1 MKRTTTILI
10 AICVSALFAN
20 GKQISQNAA
29 LSAARKYSRTGQ
41 VAPAKNLRSDKTNN
55 APYYAFNLEQGYVIV
70 SGDDEMTE
78 LVGYAENGFFDA
90 ENVPPQMQLWLDGY
104 AEYVAAVQSGKA
116 KARKIL
122 LSDSP
127 SVVVEPL
134 VTTKWNQ
141 DAPFNNF
148 APEYTDDNNNTQ
160 RCATGCAATAMAQI
174 MKFHNWPEQGVGHYS
189 YEHQSFGTI
198 SSNFSEHVYDWT
210 NMIDRYNNGE
220 YSNVQADAVALLMK
234 DCGVSLN
241 MNYGPVSGASI
252 YSYTPAFKNYFRYS
266 SRTVNRSGCE
276 TAEFTRIIT
285 DELQEGRPIIYCG
298 TGEDGG
304 HAFVVDGYDTNY
316 FLHVNWGW
324 GGYSDGYF
332 DMNYMDPAGLGI
344 GGGSGAFKWNQ
355 GIVLA
360 RPLKDGVEPYEFIQQ
375 LCFVLFNDV
384 QGGIFCKQE
393 MPANKGD
400 DVTILLRNTA
410 NLSGESFFGS
420 LNVGVFDDSGA
431 LVTMGNEER
440 LENNNGELLEF
451 QSGRLY
457 SVDLPMTLNT
467 AGIADGNY
475 IVRAM
480 SKANG
485 NVWRKF
491 ASTDCLNMTVADGK
505 VSLVSPTPNI
515 SLTGIGSYNGN
526 VYKGN
531 PFSVNIT
538 IHNGSS
544 IPADGSILFKVT
556 DSETGDALSGSLR
569 AIVYDNCD
577 FRSNIA
583 FSTTNDFF
591 AIGKTYNISFTGFQ
605 TTDGKTLPI
614 NNTIPL
620 SFSIV
625 ENTEV
630 QSSLTFFN
638 IEGSP
643 FGMTV
648 SNENFNKADDTMVSI
663 NCLGNANEET
673 YQGYIAIETLN
684 LHTGS
689 KWHTSLGLTER
700 YIAIETLNLHTG
712 SKWHTSL
719 GLTENIPQ
727 GAYYPQINTPF
738 KALPIATAD
747 DGVYRLSTVSQEIR
761 NGYLF
766 PDWLYTT
773 NTSHIDFRVNGSD
786 VTVLHPVDEVA
797 FSAAP
802 ESYPTIG
809 TNCTFNLD
817 LENKNDKSETI
828 SAGMY
833 FVDQDNNGIGLAQ
846 VDGIILK
853 AYEQQ
858 TVPVTVFIDP
868 AKFHE
873 RTHYAAYPVIR
884 KGESY
889 ILGVPYEFN
898 GATSGINDVN
908 AVNVKAYPNP
918 VVDVLH
924 VNVEALRI
932 DVYNAGGAL
941 VADASNA
948 DSVNVAHLPAG
959 YYIAVVATADGT
971 ARIPFVKK

>member
-1 MKRTTTILI
+1 
-10 AICVSALFAN
+10 
-20 GKQISQNAA
+20 
-29 LSAARKYSRTGQ
+29 
-41 VAPAKNLRSDKTNN
+41 
-55 APYYAFNLEQGYVIV
+55 
-70 SGDDEMTE
+70 
-78 LVGYAENGFFDA
+78 
-90 ENVPPQMQLWLDGY
+90 
-104 AEYVAAVQSGKA
+104 
-116 KARKIL
+116 
-122 LSDSP
+122 
-127 SVVVEPL
+127 
-134 VTTKWNQ
+134 
-141 DAPFNNF
+141 
-148 APEYTDDNNNTQ
+148 
-160 RCATGCAATAMAQI
+160 
-174 MKFHNWPEQGVGHYS
+174 
-189 YEHQSFGTI
+189 
-198 SSNFSEHVYDWT
+198 
-210 NMIDRYNNGE
+210 MIDRYNNGE
-220 YSNVQADAVALLMK
+220 YSNMQADAVALLMK

-252 YSYTPAFKNYFRYS
+252 YSYYPAFKNYFRYS

-276 TAEFTRIIT
+276 TAEFTKIIT

-332 DMNYMDPAGLGI
+332 DMNYMDPTGLGI

-375 LCFVLFNDV
+375 LCFVPYDDV
-384 QGGIFCKQE
+384 KGGIFCEQE

-400 DVTILLRNTA
+400 VVTILLRNTA

-440 LENNNGELLEF
+440 IENNNGELLEF
-451 QSGRLY
+451 QSGSLY

-480 SKANG
+480 SKADG
-485 NVWRKF
+485 DVWRKF

-505 VSLVSPTPNI
+505 VYLSAPTPNI
-515 SLTGIGSYNGN
+515 SMVGIGSYDTAT
-526 VYKGN
+526 YKG
-531 PFSVNIT
+531 FSFNADVT
-538 IHNGSS
+538 VHNSSS
-544 IPADGSILFKVT
+544 IPVDGSIMFTVT

-577 FRSNIA
+577 FKARIS
-583 FSTTNDFF
+583 FPTTYDFF
-591 AIGKTYNISFTGFQ
+591 VIGKTYNISFTGFQ

-614 NNTIPL
+614 NNAIPL

-625 ENTEV
+625 ENAEV
-630 QSSLTFFN
+630 QNRLTFFN
-638 IEGSP
+638 INGNP

-648 SNENFNKADDTMVSI
+648 SNENFSKTDDTMVCI
-663 NCLGNANEET
+663 NCIGNANKET
-673 YQGYIAIETLN
+673 YMGYIGIETYN

-689 KWHTSLGLTER
+689 KWYS
-700 YIAIETLNLHTG
+700 AIFKTVD
-712 SKWHTSL
+712 
-719 GLTENIPQ
+719 IPQ
-727 GAYYPQINTPF
+727 GAYYAQLNAPF
-738 KALPIATAD
+738 KALPIATAAG
-747 DGVYRLSTVSQEIR
+747 DGVYRLSTVSREIR
-761 NGYLF
+761 KEYLF

-773 NTSHIDFRVNGSD
+773 NSSHIDFRVNGSD

-873 RTHYAAYPVIR
+873 RSHYAAYPVIR

-918 VVDVLH
+918 AVDVLH

>member
-90 ENVPPQMQLWLDGY
+90 ENVPPQMQLWLNGY

-198 SSNFSEHVYDWT
+198 SSNFSKHVYDWT

-276 TAEFTRIIT
+276 TAEFTKIIT

-384 QGGIFCKQE
+384 QGGIFCEQE

-400 DVTILLRNTA
+400 VVTILLRNTA

-440 LENNNGELLEF
+440 IENNNGELLEF
-451 QSGRLY
+451 QSGSLY

-614 NNTIPL
+614 NNAIPL

-625 ENTEV
+625 ENAEV

-638 IEGSP
+638 INGNP

-648 SNENFNKADDTMVSI
+648 SNENFSKADDTMVSI

-689 KWHTSLGLTER
+689 KWHS
-700 YIAIETLNLHTG
+700 
-712 SKWHTSL
+712 SL

-738 KALPIATAD
+738 KALPIATAG

-761 NGYLF
+761 NGYQF

-858 TVPVTVFIDP
+858 TVPVTVFIGP

-873 RTHYAAYPVIR
+873 RTHYIAYPVIF

-889 ILGVPYEFN
+889 ISGEPYEFN

-908 AVNVKAYPNP
+908 AINVKAYPNP
-918 VVDVLH
+918 AVDVLH

>member
-220 YSNVQADAVALLMK
+220 YSNMQADAVALLMK

-252 YSYTPAFKNYFRYS
+252 YSYYPAFKNYFRYS

-276 TAEFTRIIT
+276 TAEFTKIIT

-332 DMNYMDPAGLGI
+332 DMNYMDPTGLGI

-375 LCFVLFNDV
+375 LCFVPYDDV
-384 QGGIFCKQE
+384 KGGIFCEQE

-400 DVTILLRNTA
+400 VVTILLRNTA

-440 LENNNGELLEF
+440 IENNNGELLEF
-451 QSGRLY
+451 QSGSLY

-480 SKANG
+480 SKADG
-485 NVWRKF
+485 DVWRKF

-505 VSLVSPTPNI
+505 VYLSAPTPNI
-515 SLTGIGSYNGN
+515 SMVGIGSYDTAT
-526 VYKGN
+526 YKG
-531 PFSVNIT
+531 FSFNADVT
-538 IHNGSS
+538 VHNSSS
-544 IPADGSILFKVT
+544 IPVDGSIMFTVT

-577 FRSNIA
+577 FKARIS
-583 FSTTNDFF
+583 FPTTYDFF
-591 AIGKTYNISFTGFQ
+591 VIGKTYNISFTGFQ

-614 NNTIPL
+614 NNAIPL

-625 ENTEV
+625 ENAEV
-630 QSSLTFFN
+630 QNSLTFFN
-638 IEGSP
+638 INGNP

-648 SNENFNKADDTMVSI
+648 SNENFSKTDDTMVSI
-663 NCLGNANEET
+663 NCIGNANKET
-673 YQGYIAIETLN
+673 YMGYIAIETLN

-689 KWHTSLGLTER
+689 KWHS
-700 YIAIETLNLHTG
+700 
-712 SKWHTSL
+712 SL

-738 KALPIATAD
+738 KALPIATAG
-747 DGVYRLSTVSQEIR
+747 DGVYRLSTVSWEIR
-761 NGYLF
+761 NGYQF

-873 RTHYAAYPVIR
+873 RTHYIAYPVIF

-889 ILGVPYEFN
+889 ISGEPYEFN

-918 VVDVLH
+918 AVDVLH

>member
-1 MKRTTTILI
+1 
-10 AICVSALFAN
+10 
-20 GKQISQNAA
+20 
-29 LSAARKYSRTGQ
+29 
-41 VAPAKNLRSDKTNN
+41 
-55 APYYAFNLEQGYVIV
+55 
-70 SGDDEMTE
+70 
-78 LVGYAENGFFDA
+78 
-90 ENVPPQMQLWLDGY
+90 MQLWLDGY

-440 LENNNGELLEF
+440 IENNNGELLEF

-625 ENTEV
+625 ENTEE

-673 YQGYIAIETLN
+673 YQG
-684 LHTGS
+684 
-689 KWHTSLGLTER
+689 

-809 TNCTFNLD
+809 TNCTFNLN

-846 VDGIILK
+846 VDGITLK

-858 TVPVTVFIDP
+858 TVPVTVFIDT

-873 RTHYAAYPVIR
+873 GTHYIAYPVIF

-889 ILGVPYEFN
+889 ISGEPYEFN

-918 VVDVLH
+918 AVDVLH

>member
-276 TAEFTRIIT
+276 TAEFTKIIT

-332 DMNYMDPAGLGI
+332 DMNYMDPTGLGI

-375 LCFVLFNDV
+375 LCFVLYNDV
-384 QGGIFCKQE
+384 KGGIFCEQE

-400 DVTILLRNTA
+400 VVTILLRNTA

-440 LENNNGELLEF
+440 IENNNGDLLEF
-451 QSGRLY
+451 QSGSLY

-614 NNTIPL
+614 NNAIPL

-625 ENTEV
+625 ENAEV
-630 QSSLTFFN
+630 QNSLTFFN
-638 IEGSP
+638 INGNP

-648 SNENFNKADDTMVSI
+648 SNENFSKTDDTMVSI
-663 NCLGNANEET
+663 NCIGNANKET
-673 YQGYIAIETLN
+673 YMGYIGIETYN

-689 KWHTSLGLTER
+689 KWYS
-700 YIAIETLNLHTG
+700 AIFKTVD
-712 SKWHTSL
+712 
-719 GLTENIPQ
+719 IPQ

-846 VDGIILK
+846 VDGITLK

-868 AKFHE
+868 TKFHE

-889 ILGVPYEFN
+889 ILGEPYEFN

-918 VVDVLH
+918 AVDVLH

-971 ARIPFVKK
+971 ARIPFVKE

>member
-276 TAEFTRIIT
+276 TAEFTKIIT

-332 DMNYMDPAGLGI
+332 DMNYMDPTGLGI

-384 QGGIFCKQE
+384 QGGIFCEQE

-400 DVTILLRNTA
+400 VVTILLRNTA

-440 LENNNGELLEF
+440 IENNNGELLEF
-451 QSGRLY
+451 QSGSLY

-638 IEGSP
+638 IEGSS

-673 YQGYIAIETLN
+673 YQG
-684 LHTGS
+684 
-689 KWHTSLGLTER
+689 

-773 NTSHIDFRVNGSD
+773 NSSHIDFRVNGSD

-846 VDGIILK
+846 VDGITLK

-868 AKFHE
+868 TKFHE
-873 RTHYAAYPVIR
+873 RTHYIAYPVIF

-889 ILGVPYEFN
+889 ISGEPYEFN

-918 VVDVLH
+918 AVDVLH

-959 YYIAVVATADGT
+959 YYIAVVATAEGT

>member
-220 YSNVQADAVALLMK
+220 YSSEQADAVALLMK

-252 YSYTPAFKNYFRYS
+252 YSYYPAFKNYFRYS

-276 TAEFTRIIT
+276 TAEFTKIIT

-332 DMNYMDPAGLGI
+332 DMNYMDPTGLGI

-375 LCFVLFNDV
+375 LCFVPYNDV
-384 QGGIFCKQE
+384 KGGIFCEQE
-393 MPANKGD
+393 MPANRGD

-440 LENNNGELLEF
+440 IENNNGELLEF
-451 QSGRLY
+451 QSGSLY

-480 SKANG
+480 SKADG
-485 NVWRKF
+485 DVWRKF

-505 VSLVSPTPNI
+505 VYLSAPTPNI
-515 SLTGIGSYNGN
+515 SMVGIGSYDTAT
-526 VYKGN
+526 YKG
-531 PFSVNIT
+531 FSFNADVT
-538 IHNGSS
+538 VHNSSS
-544 IPADGSILFKVT
+544 IPVDGSIMFTVT

-577 FRSNIA
+577 FKARIS
-583 FSTTNDFF
+583 FPTTYDFF
-591 AIGKTYNISFTGFQ
+591 VIGKTYNISFTGFQ

-614 NNTIPL
+614 NNAIPL

-625 ENTEV
+625 ENAEV
-630 QSSLTFFN
+630 QNSLTFFN
-638 IEGSP
+638 INGNP

-648 SNENFNKADDTMVSI
+648 SNENFSKTDDTMVSI
-663 NCLGNANEET
+663 NCIGNANKET
-673 YQGYIAIETLN
+673 YMGYIGIETYN

-689 KWHTSLGLTER
+689 KWYS
-700 YIAIETLNLHTG
+700 AIFKTVD
-712 SKWHTSL
+712 
-719 GLTENIPQ
+719 IPQ
-727 GAYYPQINTPF
+727 GAYYAQLNAPF
-738 KALPIATAD
+738 KALPIATAAG
-747 DGVYRLSTVSQEIR
+747 DGVYRLSTVSREIR
-761 NGYLF
+761 KEYLF

-773 NTSHIDFRVNGSD
+773 NSSHIDFRVNGSD

-873 RTHYAAYPVIR
+873 RSHYAAYPVIR

-889 ILGVPYEFN
+889 ILGEPYEFN
-898 GATSGINDVN
+898 GAISGINDVN

-918 VVDVLH
+918 AVDVLH

-932 DVYNAGGAL
+932 DVYNAGGTL

>member
-90 ENVPPQMQLWLDGY
+90 ENVPPQMQLWLNGY

-276 TAEFTRIIT
+276 TAEFTKIIT

-332 DMNYMDPAGLGI
+332 DMNYMDPTGLGI

-375 LCFVLFNDV
+375 LCFVPYNDV
-384 QGGIFCKQE
+384 KGGIFCEQE

-400 DVTILLRNTA
+400 VVTILLRNTA

-440 LENNNGELLEF
+440 IENNNGELLEF
-451 QSGRLY
+451 QSGSLY

-485 NVWRKF
+485 DVWRKF

-505 VSLVSPTPNI
+505 VYLSAPTPNI
-515 SLTGIGSYNGN
+515 TMVGIGSYDTAT
-526 VYKGN
+526 YKG
-531 PFSVNIT
+531 FSFNADVT
-538 IHNGSS
+538 VHNSSS
-544 IPADGSILFKVT
+544 IPVDGSIMFTVT

-577 FRSNIA
+577 FKARIS
-583 FSTTNDFF
+583 FPTTSDFF
-591 AIGKTYNISFTGFQ
+591 VIGKTYNISFTGFQ
-605 TTDGKTLPI
+605 TTDGNTLPI
-614 NNTIPL
+614 NNAIPL

-625 ENTEV
+625 ENAEV
-630 QSSLTFFN
+630 QNSLTFFN
-638 IEGSP
+638 INGNP

-648 SNENFNKADDTMVSI
+648 SNENFSKTDDTMVSI
-663 NCLGNANEET
+663 NCIGNANKET
-673 YQGYIAIETLN
+673 YMGYIGIETYN

-689 KWHTSLGLTER
+689 KWYS
-700 YIAIETLNLHTG
+700 AIFKTVD
-712 SKWHTSL
+712 
-719 GLTENIPQ
+719 IPQ
-727 GAYYPQINTPF
+727 GAYYAQLNAPF
-738 KALPIATAD
+738 KALPIATAAG
-747 DGVYRLSTVSQEIR
+747 DGVYRLSTVSREIR
-761 NGYLF
+761 KEYLF

-773 NTSHIDFRVNGSD
+773 NSSHIDFRVNGSD

-873 RTHYAAYPVIR
+873 GTHYAAYPVIR

-918 VVDVLH
+918 AVDVLH

-932 DVYNAGGAL
+932 DVYNAGSAL

>member
-220 YSNVQADAVALLMK
+220 YSSEQADAVALLMK

-252 YSYTPAFKNYFRYS
+252 YSYYPAFKNYFRYS

-276 TAEFTRIIT
+276 TAEFTKIIT

-332 DMNYMDPAGLGI
+332 DMNYMDPTGLGI

-375 LCFVLFNDV
+375 LCFVPYDDV
-384 QGGIFCKQE
+384 KGGIFCEQE

-400 DVTILLRNTA
+400 VVTILLRNTA

-440 LENNNGELLEF
+440 IENNNGELLEF
-451 QSGRLY
+451 QSGSLY

-480 SKANG
+480 SKADG
-485 NVWRKF
+485 DVWRKF

-505 VSLVSPTPNI
+505 VYLSAPTPNI
-515 SLTGIGSYNGN
+515 SMVGIGSYDTAT
-526 VYKGN
+526 YKG
-531 PFSVNIT
+531 FSFNADVT
-538 IHNGSS
+538 VHNSSS
-544 IPADGSILFKVT
+544 IPVDGSIMFTVT

-577 FRSNIA
+577 FKARIS
-583 FSTTNDFF
+583 FPTTYDFF
-591 AIGKTYNISFTGFQ
+591 VIGKTYNISFTGFQ

-614 NNTIPL
+614 NNAIPL

-625 ENTEV
+625 ENAEV
-630 QSSLTFFN
+630 QNSLTFFN
-638 IEGSP
+638 INGNP

-648 SNENFNKADDTMVSI
+648 SNENFSKTDDTMVCI
-663 NCLGNANEET
+663 NCIGNANKET
-673 YQGYIAIETLN
+673 YMGYIGIETYN

-689 KWHTSLGLTER
+689 KWYS
-700 YIAIETLNLHTG
+700 AIFKTVD
-712 SKWHTSL
+712 
-719 GLTENIPQ
+719 IPQ
-727 GAYYPQINTPF
+727 GAYYAQLNAPF
-738 KALPIATAD
+738 KALPIATAAG
-747 DGVYRLSTVSQEIR
+747 DGVYRLSTVSREIR
-761 NGYLF
+761 KEYLF

-773 NTSHIDFRVNGSD
+773 NSSHIDFRVNGSD

-846 VDGIILK
+846 VDGITLK

-873 RTHYAAYPVIR
+873 RSHYAAYPVIR

-889 ILGVPYEFN
+889 ILGEPYEFN
-898 GATSGINDVN
+898 GAISGINDVN

-918 VVDVLH
+918 AVDVLH

>member
-198 SSNFSEHVYDWT
+198 SSNFSEHVYGWT

-276 TAEFTRIIT
+276 TAEFTKIIT

-332 DMNYMDPAGLGI
+332 DMNYMDPTGLGI

-384 QGGIFCKQE
+384 QGGIFCEQE

-431 LVTMGNEER
+431 LVTTGNEER
-440 LENNNGELLEF
+440 IENNNGELLEF
-451 QSGRLY
+451 QSGSLY

-485 NVWRKF
+485 DVWRKF
-491 ASTDCLNMTVADGK
+491 ASTGCLNMTVADGK
-505 VSLVSPTPNI
+505 VYLSAPTPNI
-515 SLTGIGSYNGN
+515 SMVGIGSYDTAT
-526 VYKGN
+526 YKG
-531 PFSVNIT
+531 FSFNADVT
-538 IHNGSS
+538 VHNSSS
-544 IPADGSILFKVT
+544 IPVDGSIMFTVT

-577 FRSNIA
+577 FKARIS
-583 FSTTNDFF
+583 FPTTSDFF
-591 AIGKTYNISFTGFQ
+591 VIGKTYNISFTGFQ

-614 NNTIPL
+614 NNAIPL

-630 QSSLTFFN
+630 QNSLTFFN
-638 IEGSP
+638 INGNP

-648 SNENFNKADDTMVSI
+648 SNENFSKTDDTMVSI
-663 NCLGNANEET
+663 NCIGNANKET
-673 YQGYIAIETLN
+673 YMGYIGIETYN

-689 KWHTSLGLTER
+689 KWYS
-700 YIAIETLNLHTG
+700 AIFKTVD
-712 SKWHTSL
+712 
-719 GLTENIPQ
+719 IPQ
-727 GAYYPQINTPF
+727 GAYYAQLNAPF
-738 KALPIATAD
+738 KALPIATAAG
-747 DGVYRLSTVSQEIR
+747 DGVYRLSTVSREIR
-761 NGYLF
+761 KEYLF

-773 NTSHIDFRVNGSD
+773 NSSHIDFRVNGSD

-873 RTHYAAYPVIR
+873 RSHYAAYPVIR

-918 VVDVLH
+918 AVDVLH

-932 DVYNAGGAL
+932 DIYNAGGTL

>member
-134 VTTKWNQ
+134 VSTKWNQ

-384 QGGIFCKQE
+384 QGGIFCEQE

-400 DVTILLRNTA
+400 VVTILLRNTA

-440 LENNNGELLEF
+440 IENNNGELLEF

-614 NNTIPL
+614 NNAIPL

-625 ENTEV
+625 ENAEV

-638 IEGSP
+638 INGNP

-648 SNENFNKADDTMVSI
+648 SNENFSKADDTMVSI

-673 YQGYIAIETLN
+673 YQG
-684 LHTGS
+684 
-689 KWHTSLGLTER
+689 

-773 NTSHIDFRVNGSD
+773 NSSHIDFRVNGSD

-868 AKFHE
+868 TKFHE
-873 RTHYAAYPVIR
+873 RTHYIAYPVIF

-889 ILGVPYEFN
+889 ISGEPYEFN

-908 AVNVKAYPNP
+908 AVNVKVYPNP
-918 VVDVLH
+918 VVNVLH

>member
-41 VAPAKNLRSDKTNN
+41 VAPAKNLRSEKTNN

-384 QGGIFCKQE
+384 QGGIFCEQE

-420 LNVGVFDDSGA
+420 LNVGVFNDSGA

-440 LENNNGELLEF
+440 IENNNGELLEF
-451 QSGRLY
+451 QSGSLY

-485 NVWRKF
+485 DVWRKF
-491 ASTDCLNMTVADGK
+491 ASTDCLNITVADGK
-505 VSLVSPTPNI
+505 VYLSAPTPNI

-591 AIGKTYNISFTGFQ
+591 AIGKTYNISFTEFQ

-614 NNTIPL
+614 NNAIPL

-625 ENTEV
+625 ENAEV
-630 QSSLTFFN
+630 QNSLTFFN
-638 IEGSP
+638 INGNP

-648 SNENFNKADDTMVSI
+648 SNENFSKADDTMVSI

-673 YQGYIAIETLN
+673 YQG
-684 LHTGS
+684 
-689 KWHTSLGLTER
+689 

-747 DGVYRLSTVSQEIR
+747 DGVYRLSTVSREIR
-761 NGYLF
+761 KEYLF

-773 NTSHIDFRVNGSD
+773 NSSYIDFRVNGSD

-873 RTHYAAYPVIR
+873 GTHYAAYPVIR

-908 AVNVKAYPNP
+908 AINVKVYPNP

>member
-220 YSNVQADAVALLMK
+220 YSNMQADAVALLMK

-252 YSYTPAFKNYFRYS
+252 YSYYPAFKNYFRYS

-276 TAEFTRIIT
+276 TAEFTKIIT

-332 DMNYMDPAGLGI
+332 DMNYMDPTGLGI

-375 LCFVLFNDV
+375 LCFVPYDDV
-384 QGGIFCKQE
+384 KGGIFCEQE

-400 DVTILLRNTA
+400 VVTILLRNTA

-440 LENNNGELLEF
+440 IENNNGELLEF
-451 QSGRLY
+451 QSGSLY

-480 SKANG
+480 SKADG
-485 NVWRKF
+485 DVWRKF

-505 VSLVSPTPNI
+505 VYLSAPTPNI
-515 SLTGIGSYNGN
+515 SMVGIGSYDTAT
-526 VYKGN
+526 YKG
-531 PFSVNIT
+531 FSFNADVT
-538 IHNGSS
+538 VHNSSS
-544 IPADGSILFKVT
+544 IPVDGSIMFTVT

-577 FRSNIA
+577 FKARIS
-583 FSTTNDFF
+583 FPTTYDFF
-591 AIGKTYNISFTGFQ
+591 VIGKTYNISFTGFQ

-614 NNTIPL
+614 NNAIPL

-625 ENTEV
+625 ENAEV
-630 QSSLTFFN
+630 QNSLTFFN
-638 IEGSP
+638 INGNP

-648 SNENFNKADDTMVSI
+648 SNENFSKTDDTMVSI
-663 NCLGNANEET
+663 NCIGNANKET
-673 YQGYIAIETLN
+673 YMGYIGIETYN

-689 KWHTSLGLTER
+689 KWYS
-700 YIAIETLNLHTG
+700 AIFKTVD
-712 SKWHTSL
+712 
-719 GLTENIPQ
+719 IPQ
-727 GAYYPQINTPF
+727 GAYYAQLNAPF
-738 KALPIATAD
+738 KALPIATAAG
-747 DGVYRLSTVSQEIR
+747 DGVYRLSTVSREIR
-761 NGYLF
+761 KEYLF

-773 NTSHIDFRVNGSD
+773 NSSHIDFRVNGSD

-873 RTHYAAYPVIR
+873 RSHYAAYPVIR

>member
-220 YSNVQADAVALLMK
+220 YSSEQADAVALLMK

-252 YSYTPAFKNYFRYS
+252 YSYYPAFKNYFRYT

-276 TAEFTRIIT
+276 TAEFTKIIT

-332 DMNYMDPAGLGI
+332 DMNYMDPTGLGI

-375 LCFVLFNDV
+375 LCFVPYDDV
-384 QGGIFCKQE
+384 KGGIFYEQE

-400 DVTILLRNTA
+400 VVTILLRNTA

-440 LENNNGELLEF
+440 IENNNGELLEF
-451 QSGRLY
+451 QSGSLY

-480 SKANG
+480 SKADG
-485 NVWRKF
+485 DVWRKF

-505 VSLVSPTPNI
+505 VYLSAPTPNI
-515 SLTGIGSYNGN
+515 SMVGIGSYDTAT
-526 VYKGN
+526 YKG
-531 PFSVNIT
+531 FSFNADVT
-538 IHNGSS
+538 VHNSSS
-544 IPADGSILFKVT
+544 IPVDGSIMFTVT

-577 FRSNIA
+577 FKARIS
-583 FSTTNDFF
+583 FPTTYDFF
-591 AIGKTYNISFTGFQ
+591 VIGKTYNISFTGFQ

-614 NNTIPL
+614 NNAIPL

-625 ENTEV
+625 ENAEV
-630 QSSLTFFN
+630 QNSLTFFN
-638 IEGSP
+638 INGNP

-648 SNENFNKADDTMVSI
+648 SNENFSKTDDTMVCI
-663 NCLGNANEET
+663 NCIGNANKET
-673 YQGYIAIETLN
+673 YMGYIGIETYN

-689 KWHTSLGLTER
+689 KWYS
-700 YIAIETLNLHTG
+700 AIFKTVD
-712 SKWHTSL
+712 
-719 GLTENIPQ
+719 IPQ
-727 GAYYPQINTPF
+727 GAYYAQLNAPF
-738 KALPIATAD
+738 KALPIATAAG
-747 DGVYRLSTVSQEIR
+747 DGVYRLSTVSREIR
-761 NGYLF
+761 KEYLF

-773 NTSHIDFRVNGSD
+773 NSSHIDFRVNGSD

-873 RTHYAAYPVIR
+873 RSHYAAYPVIR

-889 ILGVPYEFN
+889 ILGEPYEFN
-898 GATSGINDVN
+898 GAISGINDVN

-918 VVDVLH
+918 AVDVLH

>member
-148 APEYTDDNNNTQ
+148 APEYTDDNNTQ

-198 SSNFSEHVYDWT
+198 SSNFSKHVYDWT

-276 TAEFTRIIT
+276 TAEFTKIIT

-400 DVTILLRNTA
+400 VVTILLRNTA

-420 LNVGVFDDSGA
+420 LNVGVFDNSGA

-440 LENNNGELLEF
+440 IENNNGELLEF
-451 QSGRLY
+451 QSGSLY

-614 NNTIPL
+614 NNAIPL

-625 ENTEV
+625 ENAEV

-638 IEGSP
+638 INGNP

-648 SNENFNKADDTMVSI
+648 SNENFSKADDTMVSI

-673 YQGYIAIETLN
+673 YQG
-684 LHTGS
+684 
-689 KWHTSLGLTER
+689 

-738 KALPIATAD
+738 KALPIATAN

-846 VDGIILK
+846 VDGITLK

-873 RTHYAAYPVIR
+873 RTHYIAYPVIF

-889 ILGVPYEFN
+889 ISGEPYEFN

-908 AVNVKAYPNP
+908 AVNVKVYPNP

>member
-198 SSNFSEHVYDWT
+198 SSDFSKHVYDWT

-276 TAEFTRIIT
+276 TAEFTKIIT

-440 LENNNGELLEF
+440 IENNNGELLEF

-689 KWHTSLGLTER
+689 KWHTSLGLTE
-700 YIAIETLNLHTG
+700 
-712 SKWHTSL
+712 
-719 GLTENIPQ
+719 NIPQ

-809 TNCTFNLD
+809 TNCTFNLN

-846 VDGIILK
+846 VDGITLK

-858 TVPVTVFIDP
+858 TVPVTVFIDT

-873 RTHYAAYPVIR
+873 GTHYIAYPVIF

-889 ILGVPYEFN
+889 ISGEPYEFN

-918 VVDVLH
+918 VVNVLH

>member
-134 VTTKWNQ
+134 VSTKWNQ

-276 TAEFTRIIT
+276 TAEFTKIIT

-324 GGYSDGYF
+324 GGYSDDYF
-332 DMNYMDPAGLGI
+332 DRNDMDPAGLGI

-614 NNTIPL
+614 NNTVPL

-625 ENTEV
+625 ENTEE

-673 YQGYIAIETLN
+673 YQG
-684 LHTGS
+684 
-689 KWHTSLGLTER
+689 

-809 TNCTFNLD
+809 TNCTFNLN

-846 VDGIILK
+846 VDGITLK

-858 TVPVTVFIDP
+858 TVPVTVFIDT

-873 RTHYAAYPVIR
+873 GTHYIAYPVIF

-889 ILGVPYEFN
+889 ISGEPYEFN

-918 VVDVLH
+918 AVDVLH

>member
-220 YSNVQADAVALLMK
+220 YSNMQADAVALLMK

-252 YSYTPAFKNYFRYS
+252 YSYYPAFKNYFRYS

-276 TAEFTRIIT
+276 TAEFTKIIT
-285 DELQEGRPIIYCG
+285 DELQEGRPLIYCG

-332 DMNYMDPAGLGI
+332 DMNYMDPTGLGI

-375 LCFVLFNDV
+375 LCFVPYDDV
-384 QGGIFCKQE
+384 KGGIFCEQE

-400 DVTILLRNTA
+400 VVTILLRNTA

-440 LENNNGELLEF
+440 IENNNGELLEF
-451 QSGRLY
+451 QSGSLY

-480 SKANG
+480 SKADG
-485 NVWRKF
+485 DVWRKF

-505 VSLVSPTPNI
+505 VYLSAPTPNI
-515 SLTGIGSYNGN
+515 SMVGIGSYDTAT
-526 VYKGN
+526 YKG
-531 PFSVNIT
+531 FSFNADVT
-538 IHNGSS
+538 VHNSSS
-544 IPADGSILFKVT
+544 IPVDGSIMFTVT

-577 FRSNIA
+577 FKARIS
-583 FSTTNDFF
+583 FPTTSDFF

-614 NNTIPL
+614 NNAIPL

-625 ENTEV
+625 ENAEV
-630 QSSLTFFN
+630 QNSLTFFN
-638 IEGSP
+638 INGNT

-648 SNENFNKADDTMVSI
+648 SNENFSKTDNTMVSI
-663 NCLGNANEET
+663 NGIGNANKET
-673 YQGYIAIETLN
+673 YMGYIGIETYN

-689 KWHTSLGLTER
+689 KWYS
-700 YIAIETLNLHTG
+700 AIFKTVD
-712 SKWHTSL
+712 
-719 GLTENIPQ
+719 IPQ
-727 GAYYPQINTPF
+727 GAYYAQLNAPF
-738 KALPIATAD
+738 KALPIATAAG
-747 DGVYRLSTVSQEIR
+747 DGVYRLSTVSREIR
-761 NGYLF
+761 KEYLF

-773 NTSHIDFRVNGSD
+773 NSSHIDFRVNGSD

-846 VDGIILK
+846 VDGITLK

-873 RTHYAAYPVIR
+873 RSHYAAYPVIR

-889 ILGVPYEFN
+889 ILGEPYEFN
-898 GATSGINDVN
+898 GAISGINDVN

-918 VVDVLH
+918 AVDVLH

>member
-174 MKFHNWPEQGVGHYS
+174 MKFRNWPEQGVGHYS

-220 YSNVQADAVALLMK
+220 YSSEQADAVALLMK

-252 YSYTPAFKNYFRYS
+252 YSYYPAFKNYFRYT

-276 TAEFTRIIT
+276 TAEFTKIIT

-332 DMNYMDPAGLGI
+332 DMNYMDPTGLGI

-375 LCFVLFNDV
+375 LCFVPYDDV
-384 QGGIFCKQE
+384 KGGIFCEQE
-393 MPANKGD
+393 MPAYKGD
-400 DVTILLRNTA
+400 VVTILLRNTA

-440 LENNNGELLEF
+440 IENNNGELLEF
-451 QSGRLY
+451 QSGSLY

-485 NVWRKF
+485 DVWRKF

-505 VSLVSPTPNI
+505 VYLSAPTPNI
-515 SLTGIGSYNGN
+515 SMVGIGSYDTAT
-526 VYKGN
+526 YKG
-531 PFSVNIT
+531 FSFNADVT
-538 IHNGSS
+538 VHNSSS
-544 IPADGSILFKVT
+544 IPVDGSIMFTVT

-577 FRSNIA
+577 FKARIS
-583 FSTTNDFF
+583 FPTTYDFF
-591 AIGKTYNISFTGFQ
+591 VIGKTYNISFTGFQ

-614 NNTIPL
+614 NNAIPL

-625 ENTEV
+625 ENAEV
-630 QSSLTFFN
+630 QNSLTFFN
-638 IEGSP
+638 INGNP

-648 SNENFNKADDTMVSI
+648 SNENFSKTDDTMVSI
-663 NCLGNANEET
+663 NCIGNANKET
-673 YQGYIAIETLN
+673 YMGYIGIETYN

-689 KWHTSLGLTER
+689 KWYS
-700 YIAIETLNLHTG
+700 AIFKTVD
-712 SKWHTSL
+712 
-719 GLTENIPQ
+719 IPQ
-727 GAYYPQINTPF
+727 GAYYAQLNAPF
-738 KALPIATAD
+738 KALPIATAAG
-747 DGVYRLSTVSQEIR
+747 DGVYRLSTVSREIR
-761 NGYLF
+761 KEYLF

-773 NTSHIDFRVNGSD
+773 NSSHIDFRVNGSD

-889 ILGVPYEFN
+889 ILGEPYEFN
-898 GATSGINDVN
+898 GAISGINDVN

-918 VVDVLH
+918 AVDVLH

>member
-104 AEYVAAVQSGKA
+104 AEYVAAVQSRKA

-276 TAEFTRIIT
+276 TAEFTKIIT

-332 DMNYMDPAGLGI
+332 DMNYMDPTGLGI

-384 QGGIFCKQE
+384 QGGIFCEQE

-420 LNVGVFDDSGA
+420 LNVGVFDNSGA

-440 LENNNGELLEF
+440 IENNNGELLEF
-451 QSGRLY
+451 QSGSLY

-485 NVWRKF
+485 DVWRKF

-505 VSLVSPTPNI
+505 VYLSAPTPNI
-515 SLTGIGSYNGN
+515 SMVGIGSYDTAT
-526 VYKGN
+526 YKG
-531 PFSVNIT
+531 FSFNADVT
-538 IHNGSS
+538 VHNSSS
-544 IPADGSILFKVT
+544 IPVDGSIMFTVT

-614 NNTIPL
+614 NNIIPL

-673 YQGYIAIETLN
+673 YQG
-684 LHTGS
+684 
-689 KWHTSLGLTER
+689 

-846 VDGIILK
+846 VDGITLK

-873 RTHYAAYPVIR
+873 GTHYAAYPVIR

-889 ILGVPYEFN
+889 ILGEPYEFN
-898 GATSGINDVN
+898 GAISGINDVN

-918 VVDVLH
+918 AVDVLH

-932 DVYNAGGAL
+932 DVYNSGGAL

>member
-252 YSYTPAFKNYFRYS
+252 YSYYPAFKNYFRYT

-276 TAEFTRIIT
+276 TAEFTKIIT

-332 DMNYMDPAGLGI
+332 DMNYMDPTGLGI

-375 LCFVLFNDV
+375 LCFVPYDDV
-384 QGGIFCKQE
+384 KGGIFCEQE

-400 DVTILLRNTA
+400 VVTILLRNTA

-420 LNVGVFDDSGA
+420 LNMGVFDDSGA

-440 LENNNGELLEF
+440 IENNNGELLEF
-451 QSGRLY
+451 QSGSLY

-485 NVWRKF
+485 DVWLKF

-505 VSLVSPTPNI
+505 VYLSAPTPNI
-515 SLTGIGSYNGN
+515 SMVGIGSYDTAT
-526 VYKGN
+526 YKG
-531 PFSVNIT
+531 FSFNADVT
-538 IHNGSS
+538 VHNSSS
-544 IPADGSILFKVT
+544 IPVDGSIMFTVT

-577 FRSNIA
+577 FKARIS
-583 FSTTNDFF
+583 FPTTYDFF
-591 AIGKTYNISFTGFQ
+591 VIGKTYNISFTGFQ

-614 NNTIPL
+614 NNAIPL

-625 ENTEV
+625 ENAEV
-630 QSSLTFFN
+630 QNSLTFFN
-638 IEGSP
+638 INGNP

-648 SNENFNKADDTMVSI
+648 SNENFSKTDDTMVSI
-663 NCLGNANEET
+663 NCIGNANKET
-673 YQGYIAIETLN
+673 YMGYIGIETYN

-689 KWHTSLGLTER
+689 KWYS
-700 YIAIETLNLHTG
+700 AIFKTVD
-712 SKWHTSL
+712 
-719 GLTENIPQ
+719 IPQ
-727 GAYYPQINTPF
+727 GAYYAQLNAPF
-738 KALPIATAD
+738 KALPIATAAG
-747 DGVYRLSTVSQEIR
+747 DGVYRLSTVSREIR
-761 NGYLF
+761 KEYLF

-773 NTSHIDFRVNGSD
+773 NSSHIDFRVNGSD

-873 RTHYAAYPVIR
+873 RSHYAAYPVIR

-918 VVDVLH
+918 AVDVLH

-932 DVYNAGGAL
+932 DVYNARGAL

>member
-276 TAEFTRIIT
+276 TAEFTKIIT

-304 HAFVVDGYDTNY
+304 HAFVVDGYNTNY

-332 DMNYMDPAGLGI
+332 DMNYMDPTGLGI

-375 LCFVLFNDV
+375 LCFVLYNDV
-384 QGGIFCKQE
+384 KGGIFCEQE

-400 DVTILLRNTA
+400 VVTILLRNTA

-440 LENNNGELLEF
+440 IENNNGELLEF
-451 QSGRLY
+451 QSGSLY

-485 NVWRKF
+485 DVWRKF

-689 KWHTSLGLTER
+689 KWHTSLGLTE
-700 YIAIETLNLHTG
+700 
-712 SKWHTSL
+712 
-719 GLTENIPQ
+719 NIPQ

-786 VTVLHPVDEVA
+786 VTVLHPVDEVT

-889 ILGVPYEFN
+889 ILGEPYEFN

-908 AVNVKAYPNP
+908 AINVKVYPNP

-959 YYIAVVATADGT
+959 YYIAVVATADGS

>member
-220 YSNVQADAVALLMK
+220 YSNMQADAVALLMK

-252 YSYTPAFKNYFRYS
+252 YSYYPAFKNYFRYS

-276 TAEFTRIIT
+276 TAEFTKIIT
-285 DELQEGRPIIYCG
+285 DELQEGRPLIYCG

-332 DMNYMDPAGLGI
+332 DMNYMDPTGLGI

-375 LCFVLFNDV
+375 LCFVPYDDV
-384 QGGIFCKQE
+384 KGGIFCEQE

-440 LENNNGELLEF
+440 IENNNGELLEF
-451 QSGRLY
+451 QSGSLY

-480 SKANG
+480 SKADG
-485 NVWRKF
+485 DVWRKF

-505 VSLVSPTPNI
+505 VYLSAPTPNI
-515 SLTGIGSYNGN
+515 SMVGIGSYDTAT
-526 VYKGN
+526 YKG
-531 PFSVNIT
+531 FSFNADVT
-538 IHNGSS
+538 VHNSSS
-544 IPADGSILFKVT
+544 IPVDGSIMFTVT

-577 FRSNIA
+577 FKARIS
-583 FSTTNDFF
+583 FPTTYDFF
-591 AIGKTYNISFTGFQ
+591 VIGKTYNISFTGFQ

-614 NNTIPL
+614 NNAIPL

-625 ENTEV
+625 ENAEV
-630 QSSLTFFN
+630 QNSLTFFN
-638 IEGSP
+638 INGNP

-648 SNENFNKADDTMVSI
+648 SNENFSKTDDTMVSI
-663 NCLGNANEET
+663 NCIGNANKET
-673 YQGYIAIETLN
+673 YMGYIGIETYN

-689 KWHTSLGLTER
+689 KWYS
-700 YIAIETLNLHTG
+700 AIFKTVD
-712 SKWHTSL
+712 
-719 GLTENIPQ
+719 IPQ
-727 GAYYPQINTPF
+727 GAYYAQLNAPF
-738 KALPIATAD
+738 KALPIATAAG
-747 DGVYRLSTVSQEIR
+747 DGVYRLSTVSREIR
-761 NGYLF
+761 KEYLF

-773 NTSHIDFRVNGSD
+773 NSSHIDFRVNGSD

-873 RTHYAAYPVIR
+873 RSHYAAYPVIR

-889 ILGVPYEFN
+889 ILGEPYEFN
-898 GATSGINDVN
+898 GAISGINDVN

-918 VVDVLH
+918 AVDVLH

>member
-174 MKFHNWPEQGVGHYS
+174 MKFYNWPEQGVGHYS

-220 YSNVQADAVALLMK
+220 YSSEQADAVALLMK

-252 YSYTPAFKNYFRYS
+252 YSYYPAFKNYFRYS

-276 TAEFTRIIT
+276 TAEFTKIIT

-332 DMNYMDPAGLGI
+332 DMNYMDPTGLGI

-375 LCFVLFNDV
+375 LCFVPYDDV
-384 QGGIFCKQE
+384 KGGIFCEQE

-400 DVTILLRNTA
+400 VVTILLRNTA

-440 LENNNGELLEF
+440 IENNNGELLEF
-451 QSGRLY
+451 QSGSLY

-480 SKANG
+480 SKADG
-485 NVWRKF
+485 DVWRKF

-505 VSLVSPTPNI
+505 VYLSAPTPNI
-515 SLTGIGSYNGN
+515 SMVGIGSYDTAT
-526 VYKGN
+526 YKG
-531 PFSVNIT
+531 FSFNADVT
-538 IHNGSS
+538 VHNSSS
-544 IPADGSILFKVT
+544 IPVDGSIMFTVT

-577 FRSNIA
+577 FKARIS
-583 FSTTNDFF
+583 FPTTYDFF
-591 AIGKTYNISFTGFQ
+591 VIGKTYNISFTGFQ

-614 NNTIPL
+614 NNAIPL

-625 ENTEV
+625 ENAEV
-630 QSSLTFFN
+630 QNSLTFFN
-638 IEGSP
+638 INGNP

-648 SNENFNKADDTMVSI
+648 SNENFSKTDDTMVSI
-663 NCLGNANEET
+663 NCIGNANKET
-673 YQGYIAIETLN
+673 YMGYIGIETYN

-689 KWHTSLGLTER
+689 KWYS
-700 YIAIETLNLHTG
+700 AIFKTVD
-712 SKWHTSL
+712 
-719 GLTENIPQ
+719 IPQ
-727 GAYYPQINTPF
+727 GAYYAQLNAPF
-738 KALPIATAD
+738 KALPIATAAG
-747 DGVYRLSTVSQEIR
+747 DGVYRLSTVSREIR
-761 NGYLF
+761 KEYLF

-773 NTSHIDFRVNGSD
+773 NSSHIDFRVNGSD

-889 ILGVPYEFN
+889 ILGEPYEFN
-898 GATSGINDVN
+898 GAISGINDVN

-918 VVDVLH
+918 AVDVLH

-932 DVYNAGGAL
+932 DVYNAGGTL

>member
-116 KARKIL
+116 KAIKIL

-220 YSNVQADAVALLMK
+220 YSNMQADAVALLMK

-252 YSYTPAFKNYFRYS
+252 YSYYPAFKNYFRYS

-276 TAEFTRIIT
+276 TAEFTKIIT

-332 DMNYMDPAGLGI
+332 DMNYMDPTGLGI

-375 LCFVLFNDV
+375 LCFVPYDDV
-384 QGGIFCKQE
+384 KGGIFCEQE

-440 LENNNGELLEF
+440 IENNNGDLLEF
-451 QSGRLY
+451 QSGSLY

-485 NVWRKF
+485 DVWRKF

-505 VSLVSPTPNI
+505 VYLSAPTPNI
-515 SLTGIGSYNGN
+515 SMVGIGSYDTAT
-526 VYKGN
+526 YKG
-531 PFSVNIT
+531 FSFNADVT
-538 IHNGSS
+538 VHNSSS
-544 IPADGSILFKVT
+544 IPVDGSIMFTVT

-577 FRSNIA
+577 FKARIS
-583 FSTTNDFF
+583 FPTTYDFF
-591 AIGKTYNISFTGFQ
+591 VIDKTYNISFTGFQ

-614 NNTIPL
+614 NNAIPL

-625 ENTEV
+625 ENAEV
-630 QSSLTFFN
+630 QNSLTFFN
-638 IEGSP
+638 INGNP

-648 SNENFNKADDTMVSI
+648 SNENFSKTDNTMVSI
-663 NCLGNANEET
+663 NGIGNANKET
-673 YQGYIAIETLN
+673 YMGYIGIETYN

-689 KWHTSLGLTER
+689 KWYS
-700 YIAIETLNLHTG
+700 AIFKTVD
-712 SKWHTSL
+712 
-719 GLTENIPQ
+719 IPQ
-727 GAYYPQINTPF
+727 GAYYAQLNAPF
-738 KALPIATAD
+738 KALPIATAAG
-747 DGVYRLSTVSQEIR
+747 DGVYRLSTVSREIR
-761 NGYLF
+761 KEYLF

-773 NTSHIDFRVNGSD
+773 NSSHIDFRVNGSD

-802 ESYPTIG
+802 ESYPTIS

-873 RTHYAAYPVIR
+873 RSHYAAYPVIR

-898 GATSGINDVN
+898 GAISGINDVN

-918 VVDVLH
+918 AVDVLH

>member
-220 YSNVQADAVALLMK
+220 YSNMQADAVALLMK

-252 YSYTPAFKNYFRYS
+252 YSYYPAFKNYFRYS

-276 TAEFTRIIT
+276 TAEFTKIIT
-285 DELQEGRPIIYCG
+285 DELQEGRPLI
-298 TGEDGG
+298 
-304 HAFVVDGYDTNY
+304 VVDGYDTNY

-332 DMNYMDPAGLGI
+332 DMNYMDPTGLGI

-375 LCFVLFNDV
+375 LCFVPYNDV
-384 QGGIFCKQE
+384 KGGIFCEQE

-440 LENNNGELLEF
+440 IENNNGDLLEF
-451 QSGRLY
+451 QSGSLY

-480 SKANG
+480 SKADG
-485 NVWRKF
+485 DVWRKF

-505 VSLVSPTPNI
+505 VYLSAPTPNI
-515 SLTGIGSYNGN
+515 SMVGIGSYDTAT
-526 VYKGN
+526 YKG
-531 PFSVNIT
+531 FSFNADVT
-538 IHNGSS
+538 VHNSSS
-544 IPADGSILFKVT
+544 IPVDGSIMFTVT

-569 AIVYDNCD
+569 AIVYENCD
-577 FRSNIA
+577 FKARIS
-583 FSTTNDFF
+583 FPTTYDFF
-591 AIGKTYNISFTGFQ
+591 VIGKTYNISFTGFQ

-614 NNTIPL
+614 NNAIPL

-625 ENTEV
+625 ENAEV
-630 QSSLTFFN
+630 QNSLTFFN
-638 IEGSP
+638 IDGSP

-648 SNENFNKADDTMVSI
+648 SNENFSKTDDTMVCI
-663 NCLGNANEET
+663 NCIGNANKET
-673 YQGYIAIETLN
+673 YMGYIGIETYN

-689 KWHTSLGLTER
+689 KWYS
-700 YIAIETLNLHTG
+700 AIFKTVD
-712 SKWHTSL
+712 
-719 GLTENIPQ
+719 IPQ
-727 GAYYPQINTPF
+727 GAYYAQLNAPF
-738 KALPIATAD
+738 KALPIATAAG
-747 DGVYRLSTVSQEIR
+747 DGVYRLSTVSREIR
-761 NGYLF
+761 KEYLF

-773 NTSHIDFRVNGSD
+773 NSSHIDFRVNGSD

-858 TVPVTVFIDP
+858 TVPVAVFIDP

-873 RTHYAAYPVIR
+873 RTHYTAYPVIF
-884 KGESY
+884 KGGSY

-918 VVDVLH
+918 AVDVLH

>member
-148 APEYTDDNNNTQ
+148 APEY
-160 RCATGCAATAMAQI
+160 
-174 MKFHNWPEQGVGHYS
+174 
-189 YEHQSFGTI
+189 
-198 SSNFSEHVYDWT
+198 SSE
-210 NMIDRYNNGE
+210 
-220 YSNVQADAVALLMK
+220 QADAVALLMK

-252 YSYTPAFKNYFRYS
+252 YSYYPAFKNYFRYS

-276 TAEFTRIIT
+276 TAEFTKIIT

-332 DMNYMDPAGLGI
+332 DMNYMDPTGLGI

-375 LCFVLFNDV
+375 LCFVPYDDV
-384 QGGIFCKQE
+384 KGGIFCEQE

-400 DVTILLRNTA
+400 VVTILLRNTA

-440 LENNNGELLEF
+440 IENNNGELLEF
-451 QSGRLY
+451 QSGSLY

-480 SKANG
+480 SKADG
-485 NVWRKF
+485 DVWRKF

-505 VSLVSPTPNI
+505 VYLSAPTPNI
-515 SLTGIGSYNGN
+515 SMVGIGSYDTAT
-526 VYKGN
+526 YKG
-531 PFSVNIT
+531 FSFNADVT
-538 IHNGSS
+538 VHNSSS
-544 IPADGSILFKVT
+544 IPVDGSIMFTVT

-577 FRSNIA
+577 FKARIS
-583 FSTTNDFF
+583 FPTTYDFF
-591 AIGKTYNISFTGFQ
+591 VIGKTYNISFTGFQ

-614 NNTIPL
+614 NNAIPL

-625 ENTEV
+625 ENAEV
-630 QSSLTFFN
+630 QNSLTFFN
-638 IEGSP
+638 INGNP

-648 SNENFNKADDTMVSI
+648 SNENFSKTDDTMVSI
-663 NCLGNANEET
+663 NCIGNANKET
-673 YQGYIAIETLN
+673 YMGYIGIETYN

-689 KWHTSLGLTER
+689 KWYS
-700 YIAIETLNLHTG
+700 AIFKTVD
-712 SKWHTSL
+712 
-719 GLTENIPQ
+719 IPQ
-727 GAYYPQINTPF
+727 GAYYAQLNAPF
-738 KALPIATAD
+738 KALPIATAAG
-747 DGVYRLSTVSQEIR
+747 DGVYRLSTVSREIR
-761 NGYLF
+761 KEYLF

-773 NTSHIDFRVNGSD
+773 NSSHIDFRVNGSD

-889 ILGVPYEFN
+889 ILGEPYEFN
-898 GATSGINDVN
+898 GAISGINDVN

-918 VVDVLH
+918 AVDVLH

>member
-276 TAEFTRIIT
+276 TAEFTKIIT

-648 SNENFNKADDTMVSI
+648 SNEDFSKADDTMVSI

-684 LHTGS
+684 LHSGS
-689 KWHTSLGLTER
+689 KWHS
-700 YIAIETLNLHTG
+700 
-712 SKWHTSL
+712 SL

-738 KALPIATAD
+738 KALPIATAAG
-747 DGVYRLSTVSQEIR
+747 DGVYRLSTVSREIR
-761 NGYLF
+761 KEYLF

-773 NTSHIDFRVNGSD
+773 NSSHIDFRVNGSD

-873 RTHYAAYPVIR
+873 RSHYAAYPVIR

-889 ILGVPYEFN
+889 ILGEPYEFN
-898 GATSGINDVN
+898 GAISGINDVN

-918 VVDVLH
+918 AVDVLH

>member
-10 AICVSALFAN
+10 TICVSALFAN

-174 MKFHNWPEQGVGHYS
+174 MKFHNWPEQGVGYHS

-198 SSNFSEHVYDWT
+198 SSNFSEHVYDWS

-241 MNYGPVSGASI
+241 MNYGPESGASI

-276 TAEFTRIIT
+276 TAEFTKIIT

-332 DMNYMDPAGLGI
+332 DMNYMDPTGLGI

-375 LCFVLFNDV
+375 LCFVLYNDV
-384 QGGIFCKQE
+384 KGGIFCEQE

-400 DVTILLRNTA
+400 VVTILLRNTA

-614 NNTIPL
+614 NNAIPL

-673 YQGYIAIETLN
+673 YQG
-684 LHTGS
+684 
-689 KWHTSLGLTER
+689 

-853 AYEQQ
+853 AYDEQQ

-889 ILGVPYEFN
+889 ILGEPYEFN

-918 VVDVLH
+918 AVDVLH

-932 DVYNAGGAL
+932 DVYNAGGTL

-959 YYIAVVATADGT
+959 YYIAVVATADGS

>member
-116 KARKIL
+116 KARKIR

-134 VTTKWNQ
+134 VSTKWNQ

-198 SSNFSEHVYDWT
+198 SSDFSEHVYDWT

-393 MPANKGD
+393 MPTNKGD

-625 ENTEV
+625 ENTEE

-684 LHTGS
+684 LHTC
-689 KWHTSLGLTER
+689 
-700 YIAIETLNLHTG
+700 

-809 TNCTFNLD
+809 TNCTFNLN

-846 VDGIILK
+846 VDGITLK

-858 TVPVTVFIDP
+858 TVPVTVFIDT

-873 RTHYAAYPVIR
+873 GTHYIAYPVIF

-889 ILGVPYEFN
+889 ISGEPYEFN

-908 AVNVKAYPNP
+908 AVNVKVYPNP
-918 VVDVLH
+918 VVNVLH

>member
-189 YEHQSFGTI
+189 YEHLSFGTI

-220 YSNVQADAVALLMK
+220 YSNMQADAVALLMK

-252 YSYTPAFKNYFRYS
+252 YSYYPAFKNYFRYS

-276 TAEFTRIIT
+276 TAEFTKIIT
-285 DELQEGRPIIYCG
+285 DELQEGRPLIYCG

-332 DMNYMDPAGLGI
+332 DMNYMDPTGLGI

-375 LCFVLFNDV
+375 LCFVPYNDV
-384 QGGIFCKQE
+384 KGGIFCEQE

-440 LENNNGELLEF
+440 IENNNGDLLEF
-451 QSGRLY
+451 QSGSLY

-480 SKANG
+480 SKADG
-485 NVWRKF
+485 DVWRKF

-505 VSLVSPTPNI
+505 VYLSAPTPNI
-515 SLTGIGSYNGN
+515 SMVGIGSYDTAT
-526 VYKGN
+526 YKG
-531 PFSVNIT
+531 FSFNADVT
-538 IHNGSS
+538 VHNSSS
-544 IPADGSILFKVT
+544 IPVDGSIMFTVT

-577 FRSNIA
+577 FKARIS
-583 FSTTNDFF
+583 FPTTYDFF
-591 AIGKTYNISFTGFQ
+591 VIGKTYNISFTGFQ

-614 NNTIPL
+614 NNAIPL

-625 ENTEV
+625 ENAEV
-630 QSSLTFFN
+630 QNSLTFFN
-638 IEGSP
+638 INGNP

-648 SNENFNKADDTMVSI
+648 SNENFSKTDDTMVSI
-663 NCLGNANEET
+663 NCIGNANKET
-673 YQGYIAIETLN
+673 YMGYIGIETYN

-689 KWHTSLGLTER
+689 KWYS
-700 YIAIETLNLHTG
+700 AIFKTVD
-712 SKWHTSL
+712 
-719 GLTENIPQ
+719 IPQ
-727 GAYYPQINTPF
+727 GAYYAQLNAPF
-738 KALPIATAD
+738 KALPIATAAG
-747 DGVYRLSTVSQEIR
+747 DGVYRLSTVSREIR
-761 NGYLF
+761 KEYLF

-773 NTSHIDFRVNGSD
+773 NSSHIDFRVNGSD

-873 RTHYAAYPVIR
+873 RSHYAAYPVIR

-889 ILGVPYEFN
+889 ILGEPYEFN
-898 GATSGINDVN
+898 GAISGINDVN

-918 VVDVLH
+918 AVDVLH

>member
-1 MKRTTTILI
+1 M
-10 AICVSALFAN
+10 
-20 GKQISQNAA
+20 
-29 LSAARKYSRTGQ
+29 
-41 VAPAKNLRSDKTNN
+41 
-55 APYYAFNLEQGYVIV
+55 
-70 SGDDEMTE
+70 
-78 LVGYAENGFFDA
+78 
-90 ENVPPQMQLWLDGY
+90 LDGY

-198 SSNFSEHVYDWT
+198 SSDFSEHVYDWT

-689 KWHTSLGLTER
+689 KWHTSLGLTE
-700 YIAIETLNLHTG
+700 
-712 SKWHTSL
+712 
-719 GLTENIPQ
+719 NIPQ

-747 DGVYRLSTVSQEIR
+747 DGVYRLSTVSREIR
-761 NGYLF
+761 KEYLF

-809 TNCTFNLD
+809 TNCTFNLN

-853 AYEQQ
+853 AYDEQQ

-889 ILGVPYEFN
+889 ILGEPYEFN

-908 AVNVKAYPNP
+908 AVNVKVYPNP
-918 VVDVLH
+918 VVNVLH

>member
-220 YSNVQADAVALLMK
+220 YSSEQADAVALLMK

-252 YSYTPAFKNYFRYS
+252 YSYYPAFKNYFRYS

-276 TAEFTRIIT
+276 TAEFTKIIT
-285 DELQEGRPIIYCG
+285 NELQEGRPIIYCG

-332 DMNYMDPAGLGI
+332 DMNYMDPTGLGI

-375 LCFVLFNDV
+375 LCFVPYDDV
-384 QGGIFCKQE
+384 KGGIFCEQE

-400 DVTILLRNTA
+400 VVTILLRNTA

-440 LENNNGELLEF
+440 IENNNGELLEF
-451 QSGRLY
+451 QSGSLY

-485 NVWRKF
+485 DVWRKF

-505 VSLVSPTPNI
+505 VYLSAPTPNI
-515 SLTGIGSYNGN
+515 SMVGIGSYDTAT
-526 VYKGN
+526 YKG
-531 PFSVNIT
+531 FSFNADVT
-538 IHNGSS
+538 VHNSSS
-544 IPADGSILFKVT
+544 IPVDGSIMFTMT

-577 FRSNIA
+577 FKARIS
-583 FSTTNDFF
+583 FPTTYDFF
-591 AIGKTYNISFTGFQ
+591 VIGKTYNISFTGFQ

-614 NNTIPL
+614 NNAIPL

-625 ENTEV
+625 ENAEV
-630 QSSLTFFN
+630 QNSLTFFN
-638 IEGSP
+638 INGNP

-648 SNENFNKADDTMVSI
+648 SNENFSKTDNTMVSI
-663 NCLGNANEET
+663 NGIGNANKET
-673 YQGYIAIETLN
+673 YMGYIGIETYN

-689 KWHTSLGLTER
+689 KWYS
-700 YIAIETLNLHTG
+700 AIFKTVD
-712 SKWHTSL
+712 
-719 GLTENIPQ
+719 IPQ
-727 GAYYPQINTPF
+727 GAYYAQLNAPF
-738 KALPIATAD
+738 KALPIATAAG
-747 DGVYRLSTVSQEIR
+747 DGVYRLSTVSREIR
-761 NGYLF
+761 KEYLF

-773 NTSHIDFRVNGSD
+773 NSSHIDFRVNGSD

-873 RTHYAAYPVIR
+873 RSHYAAYPVIR

-889 ILGVPYEFN
+889 ILGEPYEFN
-898 GATSGINDVN
+898 GAISGINDVN

-918 VVDVLH
+918 AVDVLH

>member
-276 TAEFTRIIT
+276 TAEFTKIIT

-332 DMNYMDPAGLGI
+332 DMNYMDPTGLGI

-384 QGGIFCKQE
+384 QGGIFCEQE

-400 DVTILLRNTA
+400 VVTILLRNTA

-440 LENNNGELLEF
+440 IENNNGELLEF
-451 QSGRLY
+451 QSGSLY

-638 IEGSP
+638 IEGSS

-673 YQGYIAIETLN
+673 YQG
-684 LHTGS
+684 
-689 KWHTSLGLTER
+689 

-786 VTVLHPVDEVA
+786 VTVLHPVDEVT

-833 FVDQDNNGIGLAQ
+833 FVDQDNNEIGLAQ

-918 VVDVLH
+918 AVDVLH

-932 DVYNAGGAL
+932 DIYNAGGTL

>member
-220 YSNVQADAVALLMK
+220 YSSEQADAVALLMK

-252 YSYTPAFKNYFRYS
+252 YSYYPAFKNYFRYT

-276 TAEFTRIIT
+276 TAEFTKIIT

-332 DMNYMDPAGLGI
+332 DMNYMDPTGLGI

-375 LCFVLFNDV
+375 LCFVPYDDV
-384 QGGIFCKQE
+384 KGGIFCEQE

-400 DVTILLRNTA
+400 VVTILLRNTA

-431 LVTMGNEER
+431 LVTMGNEGR
-440 LENNNGELLEF
+440 IENNNGDLLEF
-451 QSGRLY
+451 QSGSLY

-480 SKANG
+480 SKADG
-485 NVWRKF
+485 DVWRKF

-505 VSLVSPTPNI
+505 VYLSAPTPNI
-515 SLTGIGSYNGN
+515 SMVGIGSYDTAT
-526 VYKGN
+526 YKG
-531 PFSVNIT
+531 FSFNADVT
-538 IHNGSS
+538 VHNSSS
-544 IPADGSILFKVT
+544 IPVDGSIMFTVT
-556 DSETGDALSGSLR
+556 DSETGDTLSGSLR

-577 FRSNIA
+577 FKARIS
-583 FSTTNDFF
+583 FPTTYDFF
-591 AIGKTYNISFTGFQ
+591 VIGKTYNISFTGFQ

-614 NNTIPL
+614 NNAIPL

-625 ENTEV
+625 ENAEV
-630 QSSLTFFN
+630 QNSLTFFN
-638 IEGSP
+638 INDNP

-648 SNENFNKADDTMVSI
+648 SNENFSKTDDTMVSI
-663 NCLGNANEET
+663 NCIGNANKET
-673 YQGYIAIETLN
+673 YMGYIGIETYN

-689 KWHTSLGLTER
+689 KWYS
-700 YIAIETLNLHTG
+700 AIFKTVD
-712 SKWHTSL
+712 
-719 GLTENIPQ
+719 IPQ
-727 GAYYPQINTPF
+727 GAYYAQLNAPF
-738 KALPIATAD
+738 KALPIATAAG
-747 DGVYRLSTVSQEIR
+747 DGVYRLSTVSREIR
-761 NGYLF
+761 KEYLF

-773 NTSHIDFRVNGSD
+773 NSSHIDFRVNGSD

-846 VDGIILK
+846 VDGITLK

-873 RTHYAAYPVIR
+873 RSHYAAYPVIR

>member
-332 DMNYMDPAGLGI
+332 DMNYMDPTGLGI

-384 QGGIFCKQE
+384 QGGIFCEQE

-485 NVWRKF
+485 DVWRKF

-689 KWHTSLGLTER
+689 KWHTSLGLTE
-700 YIAIETLNLHTG
+700 
-712 SKWHTSL
+712 
-719 GLTENIPQ
+719 NIPQ

-833 FVDQDNNGIGLAQ
+833 FVDQGNNGIGLAQ

-889 ILGVPYEFN
+889 ILGEPYEFN

-918 VVDVLH
+918 AVDVLH

-941 VADASNA
+941 VANASNA

-959 YYIAVVATADGT
+959 YYIAVVATAEGT

>member
-90 ENVPPQMQLWLDGY
+90 ENVPPQMQLWLDRY

-220 YSNVQADAVALLMK
+220 YSSEQADAVALLMK

-252 YSYTPAFKNYFRYS
+252 YSYYPAFKNYFRYS

-276 TAEFTRIIT
+276 TAEFTKIIT

-332 DMNYMDPAGLGI
+332 DMNYMDPTGLGI

-375 LCFVLFNDV
+375 LCFVPYDDV
-384 QGGIFCKQE
+384 KGGIFCEQE

-400 DVTILLRNTA
+400 VVTILLRNTA

-440 LENNNGELLEF
+440 IENNNGELLEF
-451 QSGRLY
+451 QSGSLY

-485 NVWRKF
+485 DVWRKF

-505 VSLVSPTPNI
+505 VYLSAPTPNI
-515 SLTGIGSYNGN
+515 SMVGIGSYDTAT
-526 VYKGN
+526 YKG
-531 PFSVNIT
+531 FSFNADVT
-538 IHNGSS
+538 VHNSSS
-544 IPADGSILFKVT
+544 IPVDGSIMFTVT

-577 FRSNIA
+577 FKARIS
-583 FSTTNDFF
+583 FPTTYDFF
-591 AIGKTYNISFTGFQ
+591 VIGKTYNISFTGFQ

-614 NNTIPL
+614 NNAIPL

-625 ENTEV
+625 ENAEV
-630 QSSLTFFN
+630 QNSLTFFN
-638 IEGSP
+638 INGNP

-648 SNENFNKADDTMVSI
+648 SNENFSKTDNTMVSI
-663 NCLGNANEET
+663 NGIGNANKET
-673 YQGYIAIETLN
+673 YMGYIGIETYN

-689 KWHTSLGLTER
+689 KWYS
-700 YIAIETLNLHTG
+700 AIFKTVD
-712 SKWHTSL
+712 
-719 GLTENIPQ
+719 IPQ
-727 GAYYPQINTPF
+727 GAYYAQLNAPF
-738 KALPIATAD
+738 KALPIATAAG
-747 DGVYRLSTVSQEIR
+747 DGVYRLSTVSREIR
-761 NGYLF
+761 KEYLF

-773 NTSHIDFRVNGSD
+773 NSSHIDFRVNGSD

-853 AYEQQ
+853 AYKQQ

-873 RTHYAAYPVIR
+873 RSHYAAYPVIR

-889 ILGVPYEFN
+889 ILGEPYEFN
-898 GATSGINDVN
+898 GAISGINDVN

-918 VVDVLH
+918 AVDVLH

-932 DVYNAGGAL
+932 DVYNAGGTL

>member
-90 ENVPPQMQLWLDGY
+90 ENVPPQMQLWLNGY

-116 KARKIL
+116 KAKKIL

-276 TAEFTRIIT
+276 TAEFTKIIT

-298 TGEDGG
+298 TGEDDG

-332 DMNYMDPAGLGI
+332 DMNYMDPTGLGI

-384 QGGIFCKQE
+384 QGGIFCEQE

-400 DVTILLRNTA
+400 VVTILLRNTA

-440 LENNNGELLEF
+440 IENNNGELLEF
-451 QSGRLY
+451 QSGSLY

-485 NVWRKF
+485 DVWRKF

-505 VSLVSPTPNI
+505 VYLSAPTPNI
-515 SLTGIGSYNGN
+515 SMVGIGSYDTAT
-526 VYKGN
+526 YKG
-531 PFSVNIT
+531 FSFNADVT
-538 IHNGSS
+538 VHNSSS
-544 IPADGSILFKVT
+544 IPVDGSIMFTVA

-577 FRSNIA
+577 FKARIS
-583 FSTTNDFF
+583 FPTTDDFF
-591 AIGKTYNISFTGFQ
+591 VIGKTYNISFTGFQ

-614 NNTIPL
+614 NNAIPL

-630 QSSLTFFN
+630 QNSLTFFN
-638 IEGSP
+638 INGNP

-648 SNENFNKADDTMVSI
+648 SNENFSKTDDTMVSI
-663 NCLGNANEET
+663 NCIGNANKET
-673 YQGYIAIETLN
+673 YMGYIGIETYN

-689 KWHTSLGLTER
+689 KWYS
-700 YIAIETLNLHTG
+700 AIFKTVDIT
-712 SKWHTSL
+712 
-719 GLTENIPQ
+719 Q
-727 GAYYPQINTPF
+727 GAYYAQLNAPF
-738 KALPIATAD
+738 KALPIATAAG
-747 DGVYRLSTVSQEIR
+747 DGVYRLSTVSREIR
-761 NGYLF
+761 KEYLF

-773 NTSHIDFRVNGSD
+773 NSSHIDFRVNGSD

-846 VDGIILK
+846 VDGITLK

-873 RTHYAAYPVIR
+873 GTHYAAYPVIR

-918 VVDVLH
+918 AVDVLH

>member
-104 AEYVAAVQSGKA
+104 TEYVAAVQSGKA

-220 YSNVQADAVALLMK
+220 YSSEQADAVALLMK

-276 TAEFTRIIT
+276 TAEFTKIIT

-332 DMNYMDPAGLGI
+332 DMNYMDPTGLGI

-375 LCFVLFNDV
+375 LCFVPYDDV
-384 QGGIFCKQE
+384 KGGIFCEQE

-400 DVTILLRNTA
+400 VVTILLRNTA

-440 LENNNGELLEF
+440 IENNNGELLEF
-451 QSGRLY
+451 QSGSLY

-485 NVWRKF
+485 DVWRKF

-505 VSLVSPTPNI
+505 VYLSAPTPNI
-515 SLTGIGSYNGN
+515 SMVGIGSYDTAT
-526 VYKGN
+526 YKG
-531 PFSVNIT
+531 FSFNADVT
-538 IHNGSS
+538 VHNSSS
-544 IPADGSILFKVT
+544 IPVDGSIMFTVT

-577 FRSNIA
+577 FKARIS
-583 FSTTNDFF
+583 FPTTYDFF
-591 AIGKTYNISFTGFQ
+591 VIGKTYNISFTGFQ

-614 NNTIPL
+614 NNAIPL

-625 ENTEV
+625 ENAEV
-630 QSSLTFFN
+630 QNSLTFFN
-638 IEGSP
+638 INGNP

-648 SNENFNKADDTMVSI
+648 SNENFSKTDDTMVSI
-663 NCLGNANEET
+663 NCIGNANKET
-673 YQGYIAIETLN
+673 YMGYIGIETYN

-689 KWHTSLGLTER
+689 KWYS
-700 YIAIETLNLHTG
+700 AIFKTVD
-712 SKWHTSL
+712 
-719 GLTENIPQ
+719 IPQ
-727 GAYYPQINTPF
+727 GAYYAQLNAPF
-738 KALPIATAD
+738 KALPIATAAG
-747 DGVYRLSTVSQEIR
+747 DGVYRLSTVSREIR
-761 NGYLF
+761 KEYLF

-773 NTSHIDFRVNGSD
+773 NSSHIDFRVNGSD

-873 RTHYAAYPVIR
+873 RSHYAAYPVIR

-898 GATSGINDVN
+898 GAISGINDVN

-918 VVDVLH
+918 AVDVLH